1 MENTLHHLPFLVGCG
16 IVVARLE
23 LSHMCLPF
31 SLSRQGGKS
40 AHCRIPVEVGRSV
53 NNHHKACA
61 LNVNLHFENAHS
73 LYATAYLGPEMFIV
87 VSLAI
92 TTDYLVV
99 VAFEVHGLH
108 IPLGRLV
115 VVLGRISVSFHIH

>member
-1 MENTLHHLPFLVGCG
+1 MEYAFHHLPFLVGSG
-16 IVVARLE
+16 VVVARLE

-31 SLSRQGGKS
+31 SLAWHGGES

-53 NNHHKACA
+53 DNHHKACA

-73 LYATAYLGPEMFIV
+73 LYATAYLGPEMFLV

-92 TTDYLVV
+92 TTDYFVV
-99 VAFEVHGLH
+99 VAFEMTMTN
-108 IPLGRLV
+108 
-115 VVLGRISVSFHIH
+115 